1 MNIPISFLMLVL
13 ETWLENKLMVQ
24 KNILMVQGE
33 HIDDAEK
40 HIDGAGEHIVGAR
53 EHIDG
58 ANYYKC
64 SIAYNFFSNF
74 RVWTKK
80 LRFKF

>member
-1 MNIPISFLMLVL
+1 
-13 ETWLENKLMVQ
+13 MVQ

-64 SIAYNFFSNF
+64 SIAHKNVFQF
-74 RVWTKK
+74 
-80 LRFKF
+80 